1 MMWEMY
7 VVIYAAGKCH
17 ATVKQR
23 QKFICKWHK
32 ECEQMDDI
40 PCLNVFKE

>member
-1 MMWEMY
+1 MREND
-7 VVIYAAGKCH
+7 VGNVIYATGKCH

-23 QKFICKWHK
+23 WKLICKWHK

-40 PCLNVFKE
+40 PCLNVL